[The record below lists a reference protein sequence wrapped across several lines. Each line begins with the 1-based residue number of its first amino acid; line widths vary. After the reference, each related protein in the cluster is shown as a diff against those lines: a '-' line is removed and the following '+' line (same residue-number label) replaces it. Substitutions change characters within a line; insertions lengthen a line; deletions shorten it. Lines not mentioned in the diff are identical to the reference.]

1 MAQDA
6 VYEGRQAP
14 VLDGA
19 GLRIAVVC
27 GRFNDHVTVRLLDG
41 VRRGLEAAGVA
52 PGDVTEVWVPGAFEI
67 PVTAKTFART
77 GTVDAVVCVGCV
89 IRGDTAHFDFVAGQ
103 CAQGLLQA
111 SLDTGVPVV
120 FGVLTTENLDQA
132 LARSED
138 AGGHNVGEEGASAA
152 VEMARL
158 LVAIRP
164 RPPAA
169 GELVES

>member
-1 MAQDA
+1 MAQDV

-27 GRFNDHVTVRLLDG
+27 GRFNDHVTVRLADG
-41 VRRGLEAAGVA
+41 VRRGLAAAGVHT
-52 PGDVTEVWVPGAFEI
+52 DDITEVWVPGAFEI
-67 PVTAKTFART
+67 PLTAKTFAET
-77 GTVDAVVCVGCV
+77 GAVDAVVCIGCV

-103 CAQGLLQA
+103 CAQGLQQA
-111 SLDTGVPVV
+111 GLDTGIPVV

-132 LARSED
+132 LARSQEQG
-138 AGGHNVGEEGASAA
+138 AHNVGEESANTA

-158 LVAIRP
+158 LAAIRKQTT
-164 RPPAA
+164 
-169 GELVES
+169 